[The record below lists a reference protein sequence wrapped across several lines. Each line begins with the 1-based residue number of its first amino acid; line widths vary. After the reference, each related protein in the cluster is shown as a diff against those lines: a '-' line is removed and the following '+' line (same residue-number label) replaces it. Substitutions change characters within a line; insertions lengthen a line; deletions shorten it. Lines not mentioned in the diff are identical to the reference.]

1 MVLPD
6 THTQRPHY
14 NGHVAAGA
22 WDIEPQPVI
31 TDTWRDILD
40 IAPEYDFTATA
51 TGDSMLPLIHDGDT
65 LYCRRLYRG
74 DPLCPRS
81 VYLFAT
87 PSGTLVKQ
95 LYSHTDSAPVA
106 DERPTDD
113 RTTAS
118 DKQTADRAP
127 YTDDI
132 DTLTLRSLNPAYSD
146 IDVPLSDILGI
157 AKVVATFHPLGSD
170 LPAAAPGLR
179 PLRPDKNP
187 DQTPNLNP
195 NKKSNKSPNK
205 KPTPD
210 TPE

>member
-6 THTQRPHY
+6 AHTQRPHY

-22 WDIEPQPVI
+22 WDIEPQPII

-81 VYLFAT
+81 VYLFST

-95 LYSHTDSAPVA
+95 LHLPVDRETTYSA
-106 DERPTDD
+106 
-113 RTTAS
+113 
-118 DKQTADRAP
+118 
-127 YTDDI
+127 DI
-132 DTLTLRSLNPAYSD
+132 DTLTLRSLNPAYAD
-146 IDVPLSDILGI
+146 IDVPSSDIAGI
-157 AKVVATFHPLGSD
+157 AKVVATFHPLADDISD
-170 LPAAAPGLR
+170 PAPGLR
-179 PLRPDKNP
+179 PG
-187 DQTPNLNP
+187 
-195 NKKSNKSPNK
+195 SPADAAATDPTAAADPTATAATAK
-205 KPTPD
+205 KPNTNNNQ
-210 TPE
+210 

>member
-6 THTQRPHY
+6 AHTQRPHY

-81 VYLFAT
+81 VYLFST

-95 LYSHTDSAPVA
+95 LYSHTDSTAAA

-118 DKQTADRAP
+118 DKQTADRTP
-127 YTDDI
+127 YTDDIDTPYNNDI

-179 PLRPDKNP
+179 PLRPNRPDKI
-187 DQTPNLNP
+187 PNQN
-195 NKKSNKSPNK
+195 
-205 KPTPD
+205 PTPD